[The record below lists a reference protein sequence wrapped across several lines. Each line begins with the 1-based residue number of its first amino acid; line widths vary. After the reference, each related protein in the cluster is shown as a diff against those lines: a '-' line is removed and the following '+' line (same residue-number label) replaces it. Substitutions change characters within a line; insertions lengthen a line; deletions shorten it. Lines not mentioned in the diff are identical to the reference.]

1 MRALPKVPGSLQP
14 ALRLLALSLPVS
26 LLGAC
31 SAMRLQAPDIT
42 PTSVELMDAQIT
54 EQRFK
59 VGLHVQNPND
69 RSLPI
74 KSANCA
80 LQIQGVEVGHG
91 ETTEPFN
98 VPAHGESDID
108 MVVTTN
114 LAASV
119 PNLVMRLFSAR
130 ELPSYRLSGSVNP
143 DITLIPPIP
152 FSKSGQLNLPS
163 NLGVN

>member
-1 MRALPKVPGSLQP
+1 MRASLKVVGSLQ
-14 ALRLLALSLPVS
+14 LALWLSISVT
-26 LLGAC
+26 LLSAC
-31 SAMRLQAPDIT
+31 ALTRLQAPDIT
-42 PTSVELMDAQIT
+42 PTSVELMDVQVT

-80 LQIQGVEVGHG
+80 LQIQGVEVGRG

-108 MVVTTN
+108 MIVTTN
-114 LAASV
+114 LATTV
-119 PNLVMRLFSAR
+119 PNLVMRLFSSR

-143 DITLIPPIP
+143 DITLLPPIP

-163 NLGVN
+163 NLGAN